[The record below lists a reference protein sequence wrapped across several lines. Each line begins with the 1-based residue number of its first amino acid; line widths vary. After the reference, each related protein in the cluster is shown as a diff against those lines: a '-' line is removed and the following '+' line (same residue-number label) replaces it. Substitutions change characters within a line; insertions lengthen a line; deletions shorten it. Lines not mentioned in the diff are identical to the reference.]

1 VHGTALGAVPRLP
14 RAQEIPMNKH
24 FITYMTVVAVA
35 MSAHGVSAQSSST
48 AAATHSAAD
57 NTGNN
62 KRDRAAGEPTADQQ
76 KNNARDLDMTKRIR
90 RSVTDDKAI
99 STYGHNVKII
109 ASGGMVTLKGPV
121 RDEGEKKAIEMKATE
136 IAGKDHVINQLEVA
150 PPK

>member
-1 VHGTALGAVPRLP
+1 
-14 RAQEIPMNKH
+14 MNKH
-24 FITYMTVVAVA
+24 FVTYMIVVAVS
-35 MSAHGVSAQSSST
+35 MSAHGVSAQSTST
-48 AAATHSAAD
+48 AAATQSAPD

-90 RSVTDDKAI
+90 RSVMDDKAI

-109 ASGGMVTLKGPV
+109 ASDGMVTLKGPV
-121 RDEGEKKAIEMKATE
+121 RDEVEKKAIEMKATE

>member
-1 VHGTALGAVPRLP
+1 
-14 RAQEIPMNKH
+14 MNKH

-35 MSAHGVSAQSSST
+35 MSAHGVSAQSTST
-48 AAATHSAAD
+48 AAATQSAPD
-57 NTGNN
+57 NTENN

-90 RSVTDDKAI
+90 RSVMDDKAI

>member
-1 VHGTALGAVPRLP
+1 
-14 RAQEIPMNKH
+14 MNKH
-24 FITYMTVVAVA
+24 FVTYMIVVAVS
-35 MSAHGVSAQSSST
+35 MSAHGVSAQSTST
-48 AAATHSAAD
+48 AAATQSAPD
-57 NTGNN
+57 NTENN

-76 KNNARDLDMTKRIR
+76 KTNARDLDMTKRIR
-90 RSVTDDKAI
+90 RSVMDDKAI

>member
-1 VHGTALGAVPRLP
+1 
-14 RAQEIPMNKH
+14 MNKH
-24 FITYMTVVAVA
+24 FVTYMIVVAVS
-35 MSAHGVSAQSSST
+35 MSANGVSAQSTST
-48 AAATHSAAD
+48 AAATQSAPD

-62 KRDRAAGEPTADQQ
+62 TRDRAAGEPTADQQ

-90 RSVTDDKAI
+90 RSVMDDKAI

-121 RDEGEKKAIEMKATE
+121 RDEGEKKTIEMKATQ
-136 IAGKDHVINQLEVA
+136 IAGKDHVVNQLEVA

>member
-1 VHGTALGAVPRLP
+1 
-14 RAQEIPMNKH
+14 MNKH
-24 FITYMTVVAVA
+24 FVTYMIVVAVS
-35 MSAHGVSAQSSST
+35 MSAHGVSAQSTST
-48 AAATHSAAD
+48 AAATQSAPD
-57 NTGNN
+57 NTENN

-90 RSVTDDKAI
+90 RSVMDDKAI

>member
-1 VHGTALGAVPRLP
+1 
-14 RAQEIPMNKH
+14 MNKH
-24 FITYMTVVAVA
+24 FVTYMIVVAVS
-35 MSAHGVSAQSSST
+35 MSAHGVSAQSTST
-48 AAATHSAAD
+48 AAATQSAPD

-90 RSVTDDKAI
+90 RSVMDDKAI

-109 ASGGMVTLKGPV
+109 ASGGVVTLKGPV
-121 RDEGEKKAIEMKATE
+121 RDEGEKNAIEMKATE

>member
-1 VHGTALGAVPRLP
+1 
-14 RAQEIPMNKH
+14 MNKH
-24 FITYMTVVAVA
+24 FITYMAVVAVA
-35 MSAHGVSAQSSST
+35 MSAHGVSAQSTST
-48 AAATHSAAD
+48 AAARQSVPD

-90 RSVTDDKAI
+90 RSVMDDKAI

-150 PPK
+150 PAK

>member
-1 VHGTALGAVPRLP
+1 
-14 RAQEIPMNKH
+14 
-24 FITYMTVVAVA
+24 
-35 MSAHGVSAQSSST
+35 MSAHGVSAQSTST
-48 AAATHSAAD
+48 AAATQSAPD
-57 NTGNN
+57 NTENN

-90 RSVTDDKAI
+90 RSVMDDKAI

>member
-1 VHGTALGAVPRLP
+1 
-14 RAQEIPMNKH
+14 MNKH

-35 MSAHGVSAQSSST
+35 MSAHGVSAQSTST
-48 AAATHSAAD
+48 ATPATHSDAD

-76 KNNARDLDMTKRIR
+76 KNNAGDLDMAKRIR
-90 RSVTDDKAI
+90 RSVMDDKAI

-121 RDEGEKKAIEMKATE
+121 RDEGEKKAIETKATE
-136 IAGKDHVINQLEVA
+136 IAGKDHVINQLEIT

>member
-1 VHGTALGAVPRLP
+1 
-14 RAQEIPMNKH
+14 MNKH
-24 FITYMTVVAVA
+24 FIIYMTVVAVS
-35 MSAHGVSAQSSST
+35 MSAHGVSAQSTST
-48 AAATHSAAD
+48 AAARQSVPD

-99 STYGHNVKII
+99 SMYGHNVKII

-136 IAGKDHVINQLEVA
+136 IAGKDRVINQLEVA
-150 PPK
+150 PAK

>member
-1 VHGTALGAVPRLP
+1 
-14 RAQEIPMNKH
+14 MNKH

-48 AAATHSAAD
+48 AAPTTHSDAD

-62 KRDRAAGEPTADQQ
+62 KRDRAAGERTADQQ
-76 KNNARDLDMTKRIR
+76 KNNARDLDMTQRIR
-90 RSVTDDKAI
+90 RSVMEDKAI

-109 ASGGMVTLKGPV
+109 ASDGMVTLKGPV
-121 RDEGEKKAIEMKATE
+121 RDEVEKKAIEMKATE

>member
-1 VHGTALGAVPRLP
+1 
-14 RAQEIPMNKH
+14 MNKL
-24 FITYMTVVAVA
+24 FITYMTAVAVA
-35 MSAHGVSAQSSST
+35 MSAHGVSAQSTST
-48 AAATHSAAD
+48 AAATHSDAD

-76 KNNARDLDMTKRIR
+76 KNNARDVDMTKRIR
-90 RSVTDDKAI
+90 RSVMDDKAI

-121 RDEGEKKAIEMKATE
+121 RNEDEKKAIETKATE

-150 PPK
+150 PKK

>member
-1 VHGTALGAVPRLP
+1 
-14 RAQEIPMNKH
+14 MNKH
-24 FITYMTVVAVA
+24 FVTYMIVVAVS
-35 MSAHGVSAQSSST
+35 MSAHGVSAQSTST
-48 AAATHSAAD
+48 AAATQPAPD

-90 RSVTDDKAI
+90 RSVMDDKAI